1 MIIEELPGSVYNLI
15 RCHFSIKFQFRL
27 RRQRTDFLKNRAVGD
42 LRPVQERFNGV
53 PENGFIDSS
62 IFIFVKHGKKLFKF
76 SVLIVASCG
85 SINNV
90 PVDIHIAVAVI
101 SLEIRSKGIVLCAV
115 PDDIVCPPLLK
126 IRNSL
131 THNWFCLIIRFRFYA
146 QRSSEEKRSFFI
158 NLPSIRVETRSSTS
172 VLSNSSKLLLM
183 MAMFSASCMDRP
195 L

>member
-1 MIIEELPGSVYNLI
+1 MYNNSASLQEGVNREPSEMRQTVFQACFPVTIQPVMIIEELPGSVYNLI
-15 RCHFSIKFQFRL
+15 RRHFSIEFQFRL

-131 THNWFCLIIRFRFYA
+131 THN
-146 QRSSEEKRSFFI
+146 
-158 NLPSIRVETRSSTS
+158 
-172 VLSNSSKLLLM
+172 
-183 MAMFSASCMDRP
+183 
-195 L
+195 